1 MEMYKGLQVKKPQ
14 RNNKIL
20 VLAPSQAGVEVIVQK
35 LMEGISSFRTT
46 ASIHPKTLY
55 LSPSNAVPANLKGL
69 TFDTMVRKK
78 ILTEAD
84 DIKKCIN
91 RSTKELETLKKK
103 QEEIQHKLKS
113 LSQTGGSDQLH
124 VQAKSLNKKIK
135 DVTETLVSARDDQYD
150 LDHSSKKRFDIEDDI
165 FSYRQVI
172 CTTVANSAHS
182 ALIEHE
188 MNIKAILVYDSDQ
201 CSELETL
208 ISSRLGCNNY
218 VLFGN
223 SSNPPTFG
231 YGGNYSVF
239 SRESLF
245 QHLRETC
252 PNRSF
257 ELNIQFRMHPDI
269 FRFIQTEFIKNGN
282 VRSYSKNGQ
291 KYNKWWHQAPLTP
304 YRFFEVD
311 SNFDHSTV
319 ENSFIDSTE
328 ALIVFQIF
336 QFFYNKVNK
345 KAGRIAIVSPFTT
358 QVILLKKLFQSQ
370 LGESIT
376 KEINFKSSSEM
387 AGQECDIV
395 ILSAVKSQCDPNSNS
410 YIIETNLLAS
420 ALTRSRI
427 ALWIVGTENK
437 LKSNPVWRRLIADAK
452 VRHLHTYCTPGYL
465 THFEPGSSQTHRSP
479 VSRFPEKPIFFSDAS
494 TLDTQNSSLAKKRRA
509 PDDDLLTENVR
520 YNSGEWKRQ
529 RKKNQQALAGNNN
542 SAQKIS
548 ENGGYGQLSS
558 NSSTDPRLQVY
569 NMSAIRNVSGSGNQ
583 SQVFNKLAPMPPPS
597 CPPTVNK
604 KTNLPENPTNSTS
617 SSNHPY

>member
-1 MEMYKGLQVKKPQ
+1 MEMYKGRLVKRPY
-14 RNNKIL
+14 RNKKIL
-20 VLAPSQAGVEVIVQK
+20 VLAPTQAGVEVIIQK

-46 ASIHPKTLY
+46 FIYPKTLY
-55 LSPSNAVPANLKGL
+55 LPPSNAVPANLKDL

-78 ILTEAD
+78 MLTEAD

-91 RSTKELETLKKK
+91 RSTKELETLNKKR
-103 QEEIQHKLKS
+103 EEIQHKLKT
-113 LSQTGGSDQLH
+113 LSRSGSSDPLH

-135 DVTETLVSARDDQYD
+135 DVTETLVSARDDQHD
-150 LDHSSKKRFDIEDDI
+150 LDHTSRKRFDIEDDI
-165 FSYRQVI
+165 FSHSQVI

-188 MNIKAILVYDSDQ
+188 MNIEAVLVYDSDQ

-208 ISSRLGCNNY
+208 ISSKLGCNNY

-223 SSNPPTFG
+223 SSSPPTFG

-245 QHLRETC
+245 QHLRETY

-269 FRFIQTEFIKNGN
+269 FRFIQTEFIKDSN
-282 VRSYSKNGQ
+282 VRSHPKNGQ

-304 YRFFEVD
+304 YRFFEVN

-328 ALIVFQIF
+328 ARIVFQIF

-358 QVILLKKLFQSQ
+358 QVMLLKKLFRSQ
-370 LGESIT
+370 LGEGIT
-376 KEINFKSSSEM
+376 KDVIFKSSSEM
-387 AGQECDIV
+387 SGQECDIV
-395 ILSAVKSQCDPNSNS
+395 ILSTVKSQCDPNSNS

-465 THFEPGSSQTHRSP
+465 THSESGPSQTHRSP
-479 VSRFPEKPIFFSDAS
+479 VAVVPEKPAFISEAS
-494 TLDTQNSSLAKKRRA
+494 KLDTQNSSLEKKRRA
-509 PDDDLLTENVR
+509 PKDGLRTENER

-529 RKKNQQALAGNNN
+529 SKKSQQTLAESNNN
-542 SAQKIS
+542 AQTIS
-548 ENGGYGQLSS
+548 KKDDYDQLSS
-558 NSSTDPRLQVY
+558 NLPTDPRLQVY
-569 NMSAIRNVSGSGNQ
+569 NSSATRNVSGSGNQ
-583 SQVFNKLAPMPPPS
+583 SQVNNKQAPMPPPS
-597 CPPTVNK
+597 CPPIVNK
-604 KTNLPENPTNSTS
+604 KTNLPGNPANSTS
-617 SSNHPY
+617 PSNHPY